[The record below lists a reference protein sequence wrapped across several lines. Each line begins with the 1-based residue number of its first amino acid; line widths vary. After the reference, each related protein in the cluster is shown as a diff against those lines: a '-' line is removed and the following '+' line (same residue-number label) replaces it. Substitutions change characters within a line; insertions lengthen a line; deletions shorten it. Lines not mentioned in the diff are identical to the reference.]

1 MIVNCQLFIYTQ
13 LKNNQITSFVLVCKI
28 ALKTLIELEAIV
40 PQLNFFASSKSI
52 QEYLKKNP
60 GEIAS
65 LIRCKANHFKYNLT
79 EKDIEELGATAWV
92 KAQRNYYRKVYGE
105 FKKRIVRMAKRFPA
119 VSKRHLT
126 FDCKSS

>member
-1 MIVNCQLFIYTQ
+1 MEEAYKGWRYVNTLLDYMFDEAKKRRENHVVAPRYIFRGVTQ
-13 LKNNQITSFVLVCKI
+13 R
-28 ALKTLIELEAIV
+28 
-40 PQLNFFASSKSI
+40 FFTSSKSI

-105 FKKRIVRMAKRFPA
+105 FKKELSV
-119 VSKRHLT
+119 
-126 FDCKSS
+126 